1 MELKFLSIGRK
12 AINFGI
18 TLNPDSDDDT
28 VAQEERRITAHEAP
42 LPELS
47 SAFDRL
53 GPVFC
58 NILEVEPSWADGLSV
73 TRITISYTKAGT
85 RSVKFR
91 ATKQLEC
98 RKDFLHVVDA
108 PFVQIDKPADGE
120 SGQIDIEDKKH
131 LKLVIEAIKQA
142 ERYANGERSQSLLN
156 FNDAKAAL
164 QATADIGSRDMFS
177 GTEG

>member
-53 GPVFC
+53 TYV
-58 NILEVEPSWADGLSV
+58 L
-73 TRITISYTKAGT
+73 R
-85 RSVKFR
+85 
-91 ATKQLEC
+91 
-98 RKDFLHVVDA
+98 
-108 PFVQIDKPADGE
+108 
-120 SGQIDIEDKKH
+120 
-131 LKLVIEAIKQA
+131 LKSMI
-142 ERYANGERSQSLLN
+142 AN
-156 FNDAKAAL
+156 L
-164 QATADIGSRDMFS
+164 QAANRKKNAIGEPAA
-177 GTEG
+177 GAPTH